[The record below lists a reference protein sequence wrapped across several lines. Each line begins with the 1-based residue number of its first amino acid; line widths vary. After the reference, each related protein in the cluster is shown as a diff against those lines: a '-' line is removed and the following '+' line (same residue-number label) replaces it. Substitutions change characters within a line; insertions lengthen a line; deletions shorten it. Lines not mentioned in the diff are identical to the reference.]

1 MSFPNAPFVFN
12 ASVPSGGSGAV
23 PVYVTVIGTAAAPQ
37 IVSPAVALQVA
48 LPTFITTEF
57 NFIASS
63 GGAVVM
69 SANPQIDPSTVVGKT
84 IIMTGTS
91 NTNTVTFVSGNGLI
105 LNGSWTAKNGSML
118 SVYFDGINYREASRN
133 DI

>member
-1 MSFPNAPFVFN
+1 
-12 ASVPSGGSGAV
+12 
-23 PVYVTVIGTAAAPQ
+23 
-37 IVSPAVALQVA
+37 
-48 LPTFITTEF
+48 
-57 NFIASS
+57 
-63 GGAVVM
+63 M